1 MTKQQNPSG
10 AESGTHQNELFDTGI
25 AIRRKV
31 LGDAYVDNAFAGAEG
46 DDFQSALQQII
57 TTVGWGAVWGRPGLD
72 LKTRSILTL
81 AMVVAL
87 NRPHEVAIHLR
98 GAIRNGCTREEIRE
112 ILIHAGCYC
121 GWPAAVDAFQVA
133 RKVFQEEA

>member
-1 MTKQQNPSG
+1 M
-10 AESGTHQNELFDTGI
+10 QNELFETGI
-25 AIRRKV
+25 AVRRKV
-31 LGDAYVDNAFAGAEG
+31 LGDDYVDAAFANAEG
-46 DDFQSALQQII
+46 DDFQLALQQII
-57 TTVGWGAVWGRPGLD
+57 TTVGWGAVWGRPGID
-72 LKTRSILTL
+72 HKTRSILTL

-98 GAIRNGCTREEIRE
+98 GALRNGCTREEIRE

-133 RKVFQEEA
+133 RKVFAEDGSD